1 MRTETCQMI
10 SLGNRIKTARERA
23 GFTQNQLA
31 DKIGI
36 SRAAIARYESGE
48 IEPRLKNLAAIAECL
63 KVSADYLLNVNTSE
77 ASGFSAKA
85 EELMEQLIQEL
96 TMIKENQRKE
106 RKQ

>member
-1 MRTETCQMI
+1 MI